1 MSSFFPPKTPWPRNF
16 MYFHCLFSKFRGV
29 KSEYVSPPRVLCF
42 MEQTTFTEEPVPKCL
57 AEKQVTSA
65 VLLRSP
71 WLFSIITSRHPTQ
84 LNVFKHVRFCGPRW
98 FFSDTCTATIVNP
111 KNPSFFWI
119 NHFCRKFVSS
129 PVCRW
134 LRFSLMRV
142 RQQAT

>member
-1 MSSFFPPKTPWPRNF
+1 
-16 MYFHCLFSKFRGV
+16 MYFHGLFSKFRGV
-29 KSEYVSPPRVLCF
+29 KSEYVSPPCVLCF
-42 MEQTTFTEEPVPKCL
+42 MEQATFRGAGTNLSCRKASDKCCVVKVSMAL
-57 AEKQVTSA
+57 LNHHFQAPNTIERVQTRPILWSQV
-65 VLLRSP
+65 
-71 WLFSIITSRHPTQ
+71 I
-84 LNVFKHVRFCGPRW
+84 
-98 FFSDTCTATIVNP
+98 FSDTCTATIVNP